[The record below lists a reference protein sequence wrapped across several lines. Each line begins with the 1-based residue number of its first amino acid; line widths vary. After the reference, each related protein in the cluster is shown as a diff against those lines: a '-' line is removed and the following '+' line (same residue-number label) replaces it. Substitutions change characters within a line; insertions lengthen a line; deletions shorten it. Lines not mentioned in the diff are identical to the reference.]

1 MGGTASAKPKK
12 SGAEVP
18 RSTSRDD
25 TPFVEAAWLYYHDGL
40 NQNAIKSSLE
50 QSYYINWYRACILV
64 PKLSSGMAISELKEI
79 L

>member
-40 NQNAIKSSLE
+40 NQNEIADRMNISRASVVMHGNKPSS
-50 QSYYINWYRACILV
+50 AMDAV
-64 PKLSSGMAISELKEI
+64 
-79 L
+79 